1 MKECVSEGGAIFFST
16 HVLDV
21 AEKLCNK
28 IAVIKNGKIICNGD
42 TNEVKGNQSLESFF
56 MEVQDYEQN
65 DDFNESSNE

>member
-1 MKECVSEGGAIFFST
+1 M
-16 HVLDV
+16 
-21 AEKLCNK
+21 
-28 IAVIKNGKIICNGD
+28 IKNGKIICNGD

>member
-28 IAVIKNGKIICNGD
+28 IAVIKNGKIICSGD
-42 TNEVKGNQSLESFF
+42 MNEVKGNQSLESFF